1 MRIQYIFKVKLRI
14 GDKVRFLNETGE
26 GKVSRIKDKRTVY
39 VEMADGFEIPYLVT
53 QLVPIHTEL
62 IIDRDAENIDLN
74 ADANITDAVYFV
86 IEPDHELST
95 LVSEYRIYLFNAS
108 SFNMLYSYSLK
119 DGEYFQT
126 LKHGEIGAYQKMLL
140 KQVKLQFFAEY
151 NYHKIDCLL
160 FKNGYFRAQLPI
172 AEIVYVNERTFSTS
186 RPIEHEEFQHPVYGF
201 LLKDEFIVTREIEHI
216 LTDDDILRIKSI
228 KEFKTKSSVSKSK
241 KEFLKSLEKEVDLHI
256 EELVKDTKG
265 MSNYEMLNI
274 QLEKFEKEL
283 DAAISKNMKKIV
295 FIHGVGNG
303 RLKQEIISI
312 LKNTSGVT
320 FHDAS
325 YKHYGFGATQVNIV

>member
-1 MRIQYIFKVKLRI
+1 MKLRI

-26 GKVSRIKDKRTVY
+26 GKVVSFKDKKTVF
-39 VEMADGFEIPYLVT
+39 VDLGDGFEIPYLIT

-62 IIDRDAENIDLN
+62 IIDKDAENIELDSESGIS
-74 ADANITDAVYFV
+74 DAIYFV
-86 IEPDHELST
+86 IEPDHELKT

-108 SFNMLYSYSLK
+108 AFNLLFSYSIK

-126 LKHGEIGAYQKMLL
+126 LKHGEIGAYQKIIL
-140 KQVKLQFFAEY
+140 KQVKLPFFKEH
-151 NYHKIDCLL
+151 NEHKIDCVL
-160 FKNGYFRAQLPI
+160 FKNGYFKAQFPI
-172 AEIVYVNERTFSTS
+172 SEIIYIDENTFSSTK
-186 RPIEHEEFQHPVYGF
+186 PLKHEEFVHPVYGY
-201 LLKDEFIVTREIEHI
+201 LLKEEFLHTHEVEQRLSE
-216 LTDDDILRIKSI
+216 DDISKIKSI

-256 EELVKDTKG
+256 EELIKDTQG

-274 QLEKFEKEL
+274 QLERFEKEL
-283 DAAISKNMKKIV
+283 DKAIESNVKKIV

-303 RLKQEIISI
+303 RLKQEIIAL
-312 LKNTSGVT
+312 LKTTPGIT

-325 YKHYGFGATQVNIV
+325 YKEYGYGATQVNIL